1 MDTFLL
7 YCLKA
12 AGCLIAF
19 YLFYKLL
26 LSRDTL
32 HRLNRILLCG
42 VLVLSLLLPVC
53 VITIEKEIEPAPQM
67 LPQIIPEI
75 PLPYEE
81 PVVAMLPEVVYVA
94 PTEPFDWWL
103 LAAVLYFAGVAAAL
117 GWTLWNILSV
127 VRTISRGRQRPL
139 GNGVVL
145 VLTDRVA
152 APFSWMKYVVMSE
165 EDYAQNGTTILVH
178 EQTHL
183 QLGHSWDLLVV
194 DLLSCLQWF
203 NPAMWL
209 LRVELRAVHEYEAD
223 EQVLRVGVDAKDYQ
237 LLLIKK
243 AVGGRW
249 YSVANSLNHSNL
261 KNRIT
266 MMLRK
271 RSSRW
276 ARAKALYV
284 LPLVCLALGAFA
296 QTSYV
301 FAEGKDME
309 NFANGETAVLADGT
323 EVSSPEAI
331 DAVVELLENLRLAAV
346 RAQSAQNKMRT
357 LSIRVFG
364 ADDKP
369 WAGFEFPCSGGDLK
383 RIVTDTEGRAS
394 ITTDKQVQCYIYDQ
408 GSVGGSFGFNRSDE
422 NAEIEIHLQNSID
435 VRYSPIGTETVTY
448 RAWGDTVNPED
459 FRFDQDHLPLL
470 MYYNQEITP
479 EKLLEIMAEPGKK
492 EIFASATKD
501 PALTGRYGEK
511 SKNGIISFSIRSYP
525 ERMRWGKPDGAAT
538 WNQDKDKLYLA
549 WDGEISDEL
558 MEKLAADS
566 TPAHFNERLKK
577 SPELADIYGI
587 EDITASANGEVYTLK
602 FANTGDL
609 PIDLFDTYDVKLCLL
624 DGKEISGIVDNRE
637 DLTTRTIASMVVL
650 NPSMAMKKYG
660 RKARGGA
667 IEMTSRPKSEQVALA
682 VQEQN
687 NKPDPFLGLSGD
699 FKLIDGRD
707 TYTVRNI
714 GLRPGSTRDREHLPL
729 VLWDDRMYD
738 LYIFT
743 NENLDCDIKTIQII
757 SSPDAATIAKY
768 GEIARNGI
776 VKVVSKVVGREDD
789 TQKTSYD
796 ATNRPFRYLRG
807 TYVSVDGGN
816 IFKVRNL
823 KLRNLAK
830 ADPGSL
836 PLVIVD
842 DRIVSITDLEQIPSR
857 KIKTIQVMSMSDS
870 GLHDSADELVDRYGR
885 KAYNGVI
892 KVVTKDAAKGAN
904 PHFVVTEESDT
915 KALQGAYAT
924 MVRTATPPAT
934 MATFPVRL
942 FSGSIQTKS
951 TSDWVKATALTGS
964 KSALSRQEFEDYVEK
979 RYGVL
984 EIDTKTT
991 PVPVMIM
998 RPFSQETDAKTT
1010 KTALL
1015 QSNGVLELDLG
1026 ELAKSGEMIIL
1037 DGKEVSVDRIRDL
1050 DDLFQIASISVN
1062 KSPDAVDLYGEKGR
1076 RGEIRLEMKAK
1087 QPIDRRSSMTST
1099 PAGKDE
1105 PIQLDLDRMIKSG
1118 GLFILDGN
1126 EVSTDR
1132 IHELKESEIS
1142 SISVLKDQKGI
1153 ERYGEKARNG
1163 VIYVTTKQGEKQIKP
1178 LKCSF
1183 ALGNAYHKGSGIYRI
1198 EDVGKGFAIYPVDG
1212 SLPLVEVDGSLVDP
1226 SYLQAIDAEA
1236 VETVQV
1242 LQPSVGL
1249 IEWYGDQARDGMIKF
1264 VTKHGESLKK
1274 QIMTDHR
1281 KARRALYK
1289 Q

>member
-7 YCLKA
+7 CCLKA

-53 VITIEKEIEPAPQM
+53 VITIEKEIAPAPQM
-67 LPQIIPEI
+67 LPQVISEI

-81 PVVAMLPEVVYVA
+81 PTVAMLPEVVYVA
-94 PTEPFDWWL
+94 PAEPFDWWL
-103 LAAVLYFAGVAAAL
+103 LAAALYFAGGAAAL
-117 GWTLWNILSV
+117 GWTLRNIVTV
-127 VRTISRGRQRPL
+127 VRTIRRGRKRPL
-139 GNGVVL
+139 ENGMVL
-145 VLTDRVA
+145 VLTDRAA
-152 APFSWMKYVVMSE
+152 APCSWMKYVVMSE
-165 EDYAQNGTTILVH
+165 EDYAQSGTTILVH

-183 QLGHSWDLLVV
+183 RLGHSWDLLVV

-223 EQVLRVGVDAKDYQ
+223 EQVLRAGVDAKDYQ
-237 LLLIKK
+237 MLLIKK

-301 FAEGKDME
+301 FTEGKDME

-331 DAVVELLENLRLAAV
+331 DAVVELLENLRQAAV
-346 RAQSAQNKMRT
+346 RAQTDQNKMRT

-383 RIVTDTEGRAS
+383 QIVTDAEGRAS

-408 GSVGGSFGFNRSDE
+408 GSVGGSFGFNRSAE
-422 NAEIEIHLQNSID
+422 NAEIEIHLQNSVD

-448 RAWGDTVNPED
+448 GAWGDPVNPED
-459 FRFDQDHLPLL
+459 FRFDREHLPLL

-479 EKLLEIMAEPGKK
+479 EKLLEMVATPGKK
-492 EIFASATKD
+492 EIFAAVTKD
-501 PALTGRYGEK
+501 PADIRRYGDK
-511 SKNGIISFSIRSYP
+511 SKNGIVSFSIRSYP
-525 ERMRWGKPDGAAT
+525 ERMQWRRAESQPTSWSP
-538 WNQDKDKLYLA
+538 DKDKLYLA

-566 TPAHFNERLKK
+566 NPKQLYEKLKK
-577 SPELADIYGI
+577 SPELADMYGI

-609 PIDLFDTYDVKLCLL
+609 PIEFFDTYDVKLCLL

-660 RKARGGA
+660 QKARGGA
-667 IEMTSRPKSEQVALA
+667 IEMTSRPKSEQAALA
-682 VQEQN
+682 AQEQN
-687 NKPDPFLGLSGD
+687 NKPDRFLGLSGD

-707 TYTVRNI
+707 TYTVQNLDLDKGNLPDPNHR
-714 GLRPGSTRDREHLPL
+714 PL
-729 VLWDDRMYD
+729 VLWDDRMCD
-738 LYIFT
+738 LNILY
-743 NENLDCDIKTIQII
+743 NNKYLDRDIKTIQII
-757 SSPDAATIAKY
+757 KSPDAATIAKY

-776 VKVVSKVVGREDD
+776 IKVVSKVAGRKDD
-789 TQKTSYD
+789 TPKTSYD
-796 ATNRPFRYLRG
+796 ATNHPFRYLQG
-807 TYVSVDGGN
+807 TYVSVDGRS

-823 KLRNLAK
+823 KLHNLAK

-842 DRIVSITDLEQIPSR
+842 DQIVSITDLEQIPSR
-857 KIKTIQVMSMSDS
+857 KIKTIQVMSMFDS
-870 GLHDSADELVDRYGR
+870 GLYDSVDELVGRYGR
-885 KAYNGVI
+885 KVYNGVI
-892 KVVTKDAAKGAN
+892 KVVTRDGAKKSVSKGQAAPASQTTA
-904 PHFVVTEESDT
+904 PVVTPRAEAKSDEAPA
-915 KALQGAYAT
+915 KA
-924 MVRTATPPAT
+924 
-934 MATFPVRL
+934 
-942 FSGSIQTKS
+942 S
-951 TSDWVKATALTGS
+951 TSDWIV
-964 KSALSRQEFEDYVEK
+964 
-979 RYGVL
+979 
-984 EIDTKTT
+984 T
-991 PVPVMIM
+991 PV
-998 RPFSQETDAKTT
+998 QEKSDTASSEMATT
-1010 KTALL
+1010 
-1015 QSNGVLELDLG
+1015 
-1026 ELAKSGEMIIL
+1026 SG
-1037 DGKEVSVDRIRDL
+1037 
-1050 DDLFQIASISVN
+1050 
-1062 KSPDAVDLYGEKGR
+1062 
-1076 RGEIRLEMKAK
+1076 
-1087 QPIDRRSSMTST
+1087 
-1099 PAGKDE
+1099 GKDQ

-1118 GLFILDGN
+1118 GLFLLDGK

-1132 IHELKESEIS
+1132 INELTESDIS

-1163 VIYVTTKQGEKQIKP
+1163 VIYVTTK
-1178 LKCSF
+1178 
-1183 ALGNAYHKGSGIYRI
+1183 
-1198 EDVGKGFAIYPVDG
+1198 
-1212 SLPLVEVDGSLVDP
+1212 
-1226 SYLQAIDAEA
+1226 
-1236 VETVQV
+1236 
-1242 LQPSVGL
+1242 
-1249 IEWYGDQARDGMIKF
+1249 
-1264 VTKHGESLKK
+1264 
-1274 QIMTDHR
+1274 
-1281 KARRALYK
+1281 
-1289 Q
+1289 